1 MGEDR
6 MNALLLLF
14 IHKDIPLDYGSIV
27 AKYARCNTR
36 RMNFINPCSE
46 WSVKND
52 SPPCG
57 QIHVTTLIV

>member
-1 MGEDR
+1 MERGNSALRFVKTVYRSTMGEDR

-27 AKYARCNTR
+27 DKYARCNPR

-46 WSVKND
+46 
-52 SPPCG
+52 
-57 QIHVTTLIV
+57 